1 MAGTRKLQDLFV
13 DLKLPVEARSAAI
26 LVFGAG
32 QLLWVAGLR
41 RCDGL
46 QPPPGGEPALRLE
59 LVAPGAVPA

>member
-13 DLKLPVEARSAAI
+13 DLKLPIEARAAAI

-46 QPPPGGEPALRLE
+46 LPMPGGAPVLRLE
-59 LVAPGAVPA
+59 LLAPV

>member
-13 DLKLPVEARSAAI
+13 DLKLPVEARAAAV

-41 RCDGL
+41 RCHGL
-46 QPPPGGEPALRLE
+46 QPAPGAGPVLRLE
-59 LVAPGAVPA
+59 LVDSFAPPV